1 METNLTELPAPTPD
15 ERKFAMIAHV
25 LMIFQSFIAPLVIF
39 LAKRDSKF
47 VRFHALQALFLQLF
61 LIGLMI
67 CGFFVFFL
75 FIMLA
80 MGDMP
85 KGSQDA
91 PPAGFF
97 VGMGLFYLVFFGQFI
112 LNVVLGVIFAVKA
125 NEGKWARYPLLGRLA
140 LHMVRG

>member
-1 METNLTELPAPTPD
+1 MGMNVIELPAPTAD
-15 ERKFAMIAHV
+15 ERKFAMIAHI
-25 LMIFQSFIAPLVIF
+25 LMIFQSFIAPLVIV

-61 LIGLMI
+61 LLALMI
-67 CGFFVFFL
+67 CGFISFFI
-75 FIMLA
+75 FMMLA

-85 KGSQDA
+85 KGSDQA

-97 VGMGLFYLVFFGQFI
+97 VGMGLFYLVIFGQFV
-112 LNVVLGVIFAVKA
+112 LNIVMGVIFAVQA

-140 LHMVRG
+140 LKMVS